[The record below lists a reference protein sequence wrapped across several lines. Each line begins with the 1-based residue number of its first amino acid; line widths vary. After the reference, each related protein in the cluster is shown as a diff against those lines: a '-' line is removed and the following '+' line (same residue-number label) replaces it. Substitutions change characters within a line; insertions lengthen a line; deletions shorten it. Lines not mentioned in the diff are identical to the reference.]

1 MRCFMSSGRIAEM
14 PVMTI
19 AEAGVMESE
28 QEVTSRVDK
37 ALAFAESSASPAP
50 EDALLHVFW
59 EDR

>member
-1 MRCFMSSGRIAEM
+1 M